1 MLFSATGVALV
12 LLAEWVGPCLP
23 YVPEIELAA
32 GLVNSL
38 LNIIASSM
46 LAVTTFSMS
55 IIVGAYGSA
64 TSSVTPQATSLP
76 AADRVAQNAVSVF
89 IGSFLS
95 SIVASSPPTPAA
107 IWPGRCHGDGSA
119 GCRTDRHKHT

>member
-1 MLFSATGVALV
+1 MWVRVMLFSATGVALV

-32 GLVNSL
+32 GSVNSL

-64 TSSVTPQATSLP
+64 TSSATPRATSLP
-76 AADRVAQNAVSVF
+76 AADRVAQNAVLVF

-95 SIVASSPPTPAA
+95 SIVGVIPADA
-107 IWPGRCHGDGSA
+107 RGYLA
-119 GCRTDRHKHT
+119 RTLSRGWERGLSG